1 MKIFNLKDFRSGW
14 QFYEDDIADLREGLT
29 NLDYKWEWSRFVAS
43 IAQGVDYF
51 YSRASHY
58 DDTWKDPHW
67 LNPIYNI
74 INHANEIPY
83 GLTNEWNHCL
93 VNRYG
98 PGHTLSLHQDDEQCL
113 EGSILSVSVGGTAQ
127 FRYTLDRYQP
137 GNTITLSDLDCILA
151 DGQWWRDNWHSVI
164 NGDKERFNLTFRR
177 IKTPLA
183 SNGVGTPQK

>member
-14 QFYEDDIADLREGLT
+14 QFYEDDIAELREGLP
-29 NLDYKWEWSRFVAS
+29 NLDDTWEWSRFVAS

-83 GLTNEWNHCL
+83 GLTNEWTNCL
-93 VNRYG
+93 VNR
-98 PGHTLSLHQDDEQCL
+98 
-113 EGSILSVSVGGTAQ
+113 
-127 FRYTLDRYQP
+127 
-137 GNTITLSDLDCILA
+137 
-151 DGQWWRDNWHSVI
+151 
-164 NGDKERFNLTFRR
+164 
-177 IKTPLA
+177 
-183 SNGVGTPQK
+183 